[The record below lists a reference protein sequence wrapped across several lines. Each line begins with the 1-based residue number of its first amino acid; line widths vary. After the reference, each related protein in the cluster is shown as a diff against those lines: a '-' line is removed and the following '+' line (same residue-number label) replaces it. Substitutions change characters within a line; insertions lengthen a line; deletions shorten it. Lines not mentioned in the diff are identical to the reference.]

1 MLRLLRGNKSF
12 TRWCRRLLEAQYLLL
27 SLLLIGRVILIFFDA
42 FQILIGWLIY
52 CRGGFKQLAPNISIA
67 HLFRLPCESAC
78 LLTSVDSETSRLY
91 ACLRWVCLLA
101 RWRCY
106 YDRVL
111 CPGWYLYNEATG
123 NGMQIACLEGPSL
136 GNRRHRPH

>member
-12 TRWCRRLLEAQYLLL
+12 TRWRRRLLEAQYLLL

-52 CRGGFKQLAPNISIA
+52 RLGGFKQLAPNIFIA
-67 HLFRLPCESAC
+67 HLFCLPCESAC
-78 LLTSVDSETSRLY
+78 LLTSVDGEASRLY
-91 ACLRWVCLLA
+91 ACLQWVCLLA
-101 RWRCY
+101 QWLGY

-111 CPGWYLYNEATG
+111 CPGWYLYNEAT
-123 NGMQIACLEGPSL
+123 
-136 GNRRHRPH
+136 